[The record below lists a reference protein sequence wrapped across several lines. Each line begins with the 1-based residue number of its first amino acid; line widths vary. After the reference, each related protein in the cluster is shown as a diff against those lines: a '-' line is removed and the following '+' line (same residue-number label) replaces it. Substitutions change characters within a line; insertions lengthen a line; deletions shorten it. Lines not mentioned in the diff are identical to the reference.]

1 MNQLVVLC
9 GRISNHKSSTWSPIT
24 IKPIKLNQENIMS
37 NNTIKLLIAGFLLLH
52 GLGHFG
58 ALVAILGNWSI
69 RGTSTGAWLPARSW
83 LLPNLTPQAAKV
95 IASIFWILSLLGF
108 VTAAMSFWGLLLPGD
123 LWRQL
128 ALVTSVISALGIFL
142 FLGNWPT
149 FNTVAALAAN
159 LVVLV
164 TQLWSY
170 WPPQS
175 MFGK

>member
-1 MNQLVVLC
+1 M
-9 GRISNHKSSTWSPIT
+9 ST
-24 IKPIKLNQENIMS
+24 
-37 NNTIKLLIAGFLLLH
+37 NTLKLLIAGFLLLH
-52 GLGHFG
+52 GLGHIG
-58 ALVAILGNWSI
+58 AFVAIVGNWSV

-83 LLPNLTPQAAKV
+83 LLPALTPQTAKV

-108 VTAAMSFWGLLLPGD
+108 VAAAMSFWGILLPGE

-128 ALVTSVISALGIFL
+128 ALVTSVISALGIIL

-164 TQLWSY
+164 TQLWTH